1 VTAPPSESDAPASDA
16 GTSSFV
22 TPARVRLTEAVR
34 HLVDAVLTAEQA
46 NEMELDE
53 AAAMVERIAGD
64 LHRRD
69 VFGARPGGQRTREEV
84 SHDDYL
90 PRSPLVGPVSPMA
103 PPIDYEYRDGR
114 LFARGVFHAA
124 YEGPPGYVHGGW
136 IALAFDEVLGMAN
149 IASGH
154 PGMTGRLSV
163 RYRRPTPLHTEVE
176 LEGWTENVDGRRIL
190 TRGTLTAGETV
201 TAEAE
206 GLFVTI
212 DPELASQYFGERV
225 YERQRV
231 SDPLP

>member
-1 VTAPPSESDAPASDA
+1 VTQPTSESGSPDTA
-16 GTSSFV
+16 GFV

-34 HLVDAVLTAEQA
+34 HLVDAVLTAEEA
-46 NEMELDE
+46 TEAELD
-53 AAAMVERIAGD
+53 AAAAETERVAGE

-69 VFGARPGGQRTREEV
+69 ALGDRPEGQRTREEL

-90 PRSPLVGPVSPMA
+90 PRSPLVGVASPMA

-136 IALAFDEVLGMAN
+136 IALAFDEVLGMTN

-154 PGMTGRLSV
+154 PGMTGRLAV
-163 RYRRPTPLHTEVE
+163 RYRRPTPLHTELAFE
-176 LEGWTENVDGRRIL
+176 SWTESVDGRRIV
-190 TRGTLTAGETV
+190 TRGTLTAGDTV

-206 GLFVTI
+206 GLFVVI
-212 DPELASQYFGERV
+212 DPERALEYFGERAF
-225 YERQRV
+225 ERRRLA
-231 SDPLP
+231 DPLP